1 MGDTVKAVTKI
12 FGMFDKVDDIIYEP
26 IKLVCDVL
34 HQPLKQIDAHN
45 EKTKAE
51 HAQMLEKELKQFEA
65 DLEHE
70 KKVREMN
77 RTVEERRLLE
87 EINQMVSDSD
97 LARREKMIQLEAKY
111 RKEMALAAAEL
122 ERIILSI
129 TSENRSKLFTLY
141 QDHKIKY
148 LEVEKAYTNSVFSN
162 VERMKKLFPG
172 EVGEAK
178 SIEFMFLYL
187 SRITEESSAFV
198 KQLDEDLK
206 KVIEI
211 VDSTTV
217 ATSNLATKYLQPVAP
232 DQLALTEKVVSY
244 IEGN

>member
-1 MGDTVKAVTKI
+1 M
-12 FGMFDKVDDIIYEP
+12 
-26 IKLVCDVL
+26 
-34 HQPLKQIDAHN
+34 
-45 EKTKAE
+45 
-51 HAQMLEKELKQFEA
+51 
-65 DLEHE
+65 
-70 KKVREMN
+70 
-77 RTVEERRLLE
+77 
-87 EINQMVSDSD
+87 
-97 LARREKMIQLEAKY
+97 
-111 RKEMALAAAEL
+111 
-122 ERIILSI
+122 
-129 TSENRSKLFTLY
+129 
-141 QDHKIKY
+141 
-148 LEVEKAYTNSVFSN
+148 EKAYTNSVFSN